1 MAVQNMKDVLWFQYE
16 NATVPVIALKTMDEF
31 TIQDTTYGPV
41 EKDREFDVP
50 RWVAGV
56 LASNNMVKLKAP
68 DLSVPDLHKT
78 LLREA
83 GEPAL
88 QPLTPNYY
96 FQVRTAIEYLIRENK
111 KAPND
116 VRIAAQ
122 AKMETLLRD
131 LIANRLLKL
140 MKLASR
146 EERVREIKK
155 KMTEEERWLFDR
167 LTSLLRNWQKEVTEI
182 GNSD

>member
-1 MAVQNMKDVLWFQYE
+1 MVQ
-16 NATVPVIALKTMDEF
+16 
-31 TIQDTTYGPV
+31 
-41 EKDREFDVP
+41 
-50 RWVAGV
+50 
-56 LASNNMVKLKAP
+56 LKAP

-83 GEPAL
+83 GEPVL

-96 FQVRTAIEYLIRENK
+96 FQVRTAIEHLNRENK
-111 KAPND
+111 KNPND
-116 VRIAAQ
+116 VRVAAQ

-146 EERVREIKK
+146 EERIRETKK

-167 LTSLLRNWQKEVTEI
+167 LATLLRNWQKEVMEI